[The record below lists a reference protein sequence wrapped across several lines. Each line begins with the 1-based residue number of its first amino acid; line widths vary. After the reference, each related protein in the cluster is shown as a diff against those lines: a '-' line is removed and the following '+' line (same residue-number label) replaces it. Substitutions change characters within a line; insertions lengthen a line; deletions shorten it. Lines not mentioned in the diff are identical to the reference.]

1 LTCCTSKR
9 ISCES
14 VTTSLKLPLIAHQR
28 SDAYI
33 YLYKQDEERM
43 PANPNK
49 YRNILWT
56 FAFFLFILVSV
67 PAVSMSENM
76 DSLPKPF
83 TIEIDGKPVSKAGA
97 IPDGREQAKV
107 GSEPA
112 VFELKNK
119 RLECDGHILARS
131 LLEDRSFLPKRVYW
145 FPADSSEQ
153 THDVTASKD
162 GEEYRLHFSSM
173 CDAGVGGCVHC

>member
-1 LTCCTSKR
+1 
-9 ISCES
+9 
-14 VTTSLKLPLIAHQR
+14 
-28 SDAYI
+28 
-33 YLYKQDEERM
+33 M
-43 PANPNK
+43 PANTNK
-49 YRNILWT
+49 HHNLLWT
-56 FAFFLFILVSV
+56 FALFLIILVSAATV
-67 PAVSMSENM
+67 AMAENM

-83 TIEIDGKPVSKAGA
+83 TIEVNGKPISMVDD
-97 IPDGREQAKV
+97 IPDGREHAKV

-119 RLECDGHILARS
+119 RLQCDGHILARS
-131 LLEDRSFLPKRVYW
+131 LVEDRSLLPKRVYW

-173 CDAGVGGCVHC
+173 CDAGAVGCVHY